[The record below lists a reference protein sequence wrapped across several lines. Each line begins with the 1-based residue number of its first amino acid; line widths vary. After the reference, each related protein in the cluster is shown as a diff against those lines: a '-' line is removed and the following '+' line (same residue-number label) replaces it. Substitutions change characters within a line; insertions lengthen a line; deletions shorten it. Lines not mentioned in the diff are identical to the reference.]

1 MIKELRVLSTY
12 LPELSN
18 RFELL
23 NAYESPLPILDFL
36 ATYGKTVKAMICSG
50 ATKVDR
56 EVVDNLPSL
65 KLIVTTSAGLNQID
79 LAECRRRGVAVA
91 NAGGIFSEDCADL
104 AVGLLIDV
112 LRKVTSGDRFVR
124 TGNWPSKRVF
134 PLGSKLGGKRVG
146 IIGLGSIGTQVAK
159 RMEAFGCSIS
169 YNSRKPKPSVSYP
182 FYSNVCQLAANCDV
196 LIICCALTPQTHH
209 MVNREVL
216 RAIGKDGVVVN
227 IARGAIV
234 DEKELVRC
242 LVEDEILGAGLDVFE
257 NEPNVHIDLFAMDNV
272 VMSPHRA
279 VLTPESI
286 GDLYILI
293 VRNLDAFFSNKPLL
307 NLVEEE

>member
-1 MIKELRVLSTY
+1 MADLQSDKLRQARDHHLPQVLMIKEHRVLITY

-18 RFELL
+18 QFKLL

-36 ATYGKTVKAMICSG
+36 ATYGKMVKAMICSG
-50 ATKVDR
+50 ATK
-56 EVVDNLPSL
+56 
-65 KLIVTTSAGLNQID
+65 ID
-79 LAECRRRGVAVA
+79 LAECRRRGVGVA

-112 LRKVTSGDRFVR
+112 LRNVTSGDRFVR

-146 IIGLGSIGTQVAK
+146 ILGLGSIGTQVAK
-159 RMEAFGCSIS
+159 RMEAYGCSIS

-182 FYSNVCQLAANCDV
+182 FYSNVSQLAANSDV

-209 MVNREVL
+209 MVNMEVL
-216 RAIGKDGVVVN
+216 RALGKDGVVVN

-257 NEPNVHIDLFAMDNV
+257 NEPNVPIDLFAMDNV
-272 VMSPHRA
+272 VMSPHTLHQKTVIA
-279 VLTPESI
+279 
-286 GDLYILI
+286 
-293 VRNLDAFFSNKPLL
+293 
-307 NLVEEE
+307 